1 MTNLKNEPMY
11 RELLQY
17 IAMTGP
23 LNFRHVATDKWNIFK
38 ELASKATQGTSSGS
52 INTASQETVC
62 DIEALRSLDL
72 PTIPKNNELGAYIN
86 RLYAGPF
93 GATH

>member
-1 MTNLKNEPMY
+1 MY

-62 DIEALRSLDL
+62 DIEALRSLDSL
-72 PTIPKNNELGAYIN
+72 LETTKVQRYIGLEGTCSSN
-86 RLYAGPF
+86 IQ
-93 GATH
+93 